1 MLFCAAQCIK
11 RVAQPQ
17 RVCWLF
23 LVGCFFWGA
32 REGEK
37 TRRAVERDLAL
48 RLLPLFI
55 FLSLVA
61 SFPFRLILNT
71 MMDWMGWDG
80 GYG

>member
-1 MLFCAAQCIK
+1 MKRVGTASACLLAFSCRMLFFGRK
-11 RVAQPQ
+11 R
-17 RVCWLF
+17 
-23 LVGCFFWGA
+23 
-32 REGEK
+32 GEK

-48 RLLPLFI
+48 RLLPLFT